1 MANAAEIPYCGA
13 PPVPDALWRSWNLD
27 PVLIAALLAIAGA
40 YGLGLSRLR
49 AAERPEPWRRASF
62 CAGWSV
68 LALALISP
76 LCSLSVALFA
86 ARVGQ
91 HMLLTLVAAPLIVL
105 GRPVFVLAELF
116 PACSDAMRRAA
127 SVRPFGRASLCFA
140 LFTGFLW
147 LWHAPGPYA
156 ITFES
161 TVAYWTMHVTLI
173 GSALMLWRVLLD
185 ASPAGALKG
194 LACSFASTMQM
205 SLLGALLTFSSRP
218 IYAPHLA
225 TTWPWGLTPL
235 DDQQLGGL
243 IMWVPGCTVLAVA
256 GVFCAGVWLARFETA
271 RPLRVGAV

>member
-1 MANAAEIPYCGA
+1 MAHSAEIPYCGA
-13 PPVPDALWRSWNLD
+13 PPVPDELWRNWNLD
-27 PVLIAALLAIAGA
+27 PVLIAALLVIAGA
-40 YGLGLSRLR
+40 YGLGVSRQR
-49 AAERPEPWRRASF
+49 AAERPAPWQLLSF
-62 CAGWSV
+62 YAGWSV

-91 HMLLTLVAAPLIVL
+91 HMALTLVAAPLIVL
-105 GRPVFVLAELF
+105 GRPVHVMAELF
-116 PACSDAMRRAA
+116 PAYSDAVLRAA
-127 SVRPFGRASLCFA
+127 SARPLGRASLSFA
-140 LFTGFLW
+140 LFTGLLW

-156 ITFES
+156 ATFS
-161 TVAYWTMHVTLI
+161 SAVLYWTMHVTLI

-185 ASPAGALKG
+185 TSSAGALRG

-205 SLLGALLTFSSRP
+205 SLLGALLTFASRP
-218 IYAPHLA
+218 VYAPHLA
-225 TTWPWGLTPL
+225 TTWPWGLSPL

-243 IMWVPGCTVLAVA
+243 IMWVPGCTVLPAA